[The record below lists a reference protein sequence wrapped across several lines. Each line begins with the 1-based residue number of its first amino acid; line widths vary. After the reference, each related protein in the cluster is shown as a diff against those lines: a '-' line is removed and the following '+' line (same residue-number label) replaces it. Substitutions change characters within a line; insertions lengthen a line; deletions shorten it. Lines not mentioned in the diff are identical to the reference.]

1 MKLFEYDVRIGEHR
15 VLCQTRDLRDGA
27 ITTPKIADEAVTA
40 EKLAP
45 GSVGHEQ
52 LAPKAVA
59 DLSRLENELQG
70 LTAEI
75 ARKIEEAEALAREI
89 AELKGTIN
97 EELIESLPFLL
108 KGGYKVIPV
117 STSITSDE
125 MPSEGRETNVMFVNT
140 SRRELTVT
148 IPSSS
153 YKTPLGTDIV
163 LLVPVGGYAEANFAN
178 IGGVV
183 YVRGV

>member
-1 MKLFEYDVRIGEHR
+1 MLVQSRDIFNNSITGEN
-15 VLCQTRDLRDGA
+15 
-27 ITTPKIADEAVTA
+27 IAPGAVTA

-52 LAPKAVA
+52 LAPEAVE
-59 DLSRLENELQG
+59 DLTRLEGELQG
-70 LTAEI
+70 LTEEI

-140 SRRELTVT
+140 SRLELTVT

-178 IGGVV
+178 IDGVV